1 MKTLILID
9 ANSLIHRCFHALPP
23 LTNKKGEPTN
33 ALYGLSSVLIKIFRE
48 YKPDYA
54 AAFFDRPEET
64 NRKKDYAEYKAGR
77 VKAPDELIEQII
89 KAKEVFRAFG
99 IKTFE
104 LPGFEA
110 DDLIGTA
117 AERFKGKEEK
127 IIILTGDLDTTQ
139 LVSDQENV
147 TVETFKKG
155 ITEMMVYDEKAVR
168 ERFGVEAWQVV
179 DYKGLAGDSS
189 DNIKGIPGV
198 GPKTAV
204 PLLNEFGTI
213 EEIFKNID
221 EKDKRFKKFIGFEKE
236 AIASKKLAIIERD
249 APIDL
254 GKLENLKTNGLKEE
268 DLKDLFLEMGF
279 QSLIKRIEGEKS
291 KKAEN
296 GGLFE
301 KKENKVQLFNFNSKQ
316 SREKL
321 EFIFE
326 EEKLGEEKAKSKK
339 IKVGFSLKKI
349 IKEQGL
355 EGPYFDLGIA
365 FWLLDS
371 NVGDYSSEYI
381 FKRFLKK
388 EWRNKE
394 EDLFFAYKWVEGELK
409 KNNLIKVFNQ
419 IEMPLL
425 PILSEMENWGIE
437 IKKEK
442 LERLKEKVREEVNEL
457 AKKIYKLAGGEFN
470 INSPKQMGEVLFK
483 KLNIAAKK
491 IKKTAG
497 GAISTSY
504 ENLIK
509 IKDEHK
515 IIELILEYREQFK
528 VLSTYIEPII
538 ELTDK
543 KGRLHTSYL
552 QTGTATGR
560 LSSEHPNLQNI
571 PQGGELAQLLREVF
585 SGGEGKELVSFDYSQ
600 MELRILASLSR
611 DDKMI
616 KAFKEGKD
624 IHAATASYVFNVPFE
639 EVDREKRRVAK
650 VLNFGIVYGMGVNAF
665 AESSGLKREEA
676 KKFIEEYFKEF
687 SEIKRW
693 QENIKREAR
702 TLGYVTTLNGRRR
715 LVPDLMSSSP
725 RFAAQAERI
734 VINMPTQGLA
744 ADVMKIAI
752 IKTKEMLKKEGWWG
766 KEIKMLLTIHDELLF
781 EIEKELIEKAAKKI
795 RKEMEEAFK
804 LSVPLLVEI
813 KKGKNW
819 GEMKKMEV

>member
-155 ITEMMVYDEKAVR
+155 ITEMMVYDEKAVK

>member
-33 ALYGLSSVLIKIFRE
+33 ALYGLSSVLMKIFRE

-64 NRKKDYAEYKAGR
+64 NRKKDYADYKAGR
-77 VKAPDELIEQII
+77 VKAPDELIHQII
-89 KAKEVFRAFG
+89 KAKEVFRAFE

-139 LVSDQENV
+139 LVSDKDNV

-155 ITEMMVYDEKAVR
+155 ITEMMVYDEKAVK
-168 ERFGVEAWQVV
+168 ERFGVEARQVV

-213 EEIFKNID
+213 EKIFKNLD

-236 AIASKKLAIIERD
+236 ALASKKLATIERD
-249 APIDL
+249 APIDFK
-254 GKLENLKTNGLKEE
+254 GLENLKTE
-268 DLKDLFLEMGF
+268 DKTGGEKLREFFEEMGF
-279 QSLIKRIEGEKS
+279 QSLLKRMGGGEKI
-291 KKAEN
+291 
-296 GGLFE
+296 E
-301 KKENKVQLFNFNSKQ
+301 KKEGLFSEKEREEKLFNFN
-316 SREKL
+316 EEEA
-321 EFIFE
+321 EFILE
-326 EEKLGEEKAKSKK
+326 EEIGEKKAKSEKE
-339 IKVGFSLKKI
+339 KVGFYLKEAV
-349 IKEQGL
+349 KEQGL
-355 EGPYFDLGIA
+355 KGPYFDLGVA

-371 NVGDYSSEYI
+371 DAGDYSPEYV

-388 EWRNKE
+388 EWKNRR
-394 EDLFFAYKWVEGELK
+394 EDLYLAYKTAKEELK
-409 KNNLIKVFNQ
+409 KNNLIKVFRE

-425 PILSEMENWGIE
+425 PILAEMENWGIE
-437 IKKEK
+437 INKKG
-442 LERLKEKVREEVNEL
+442 LENLKEEVRKKVNKTAE
-457 AKKIYKLAGGEFN
+457 KIYESAGGEFN
-470 INSPKQMGEVLFK
+470 INSPKQMAEILFG
-483 KLNIAAKK
+483 KLKIAAKK

-515 IIELILEYREQFK
+515 IISLILEYREKFK
-528 VLSTYIEPII
+528 VLSTYIEPIL

-543 KGRLHTSYL
+543 DGRLHTSYL

-571 PQGGELAQLLREVF
+571 PQGSDLAEPLRKTFQAGEK
-585 SGGEGKELVSFDYSQ
+585 KEFISFDYSQ
-600 MELRILASLSR
+600 MELRILASLTR

-616 KAFKEGKD
+616 KAFREGKD

-665 AESSGLKREEA
+665 SESSGLKKEEA

-693 QENIKREAR
+693 QENIKREAK
-702 TLGYVTTLNGRRR
+702 TLGYVVTLNGRRR
-715 LVPDLMSSSP
+715 LIPEITSSSP

-734 VINMPTQGLA
+734 AINMPTQGLA
-744 ADVMKIAI
+744 ADVMKIAM
-752 IKTKEMLKKEGWWG
+752 IKTKEALMKKGWWG
-766 KEIKMLLTIHDELLF
+766 KKVKMLLTIHDELLF
-781 EIEKELIEKAAKKI
+781 EIDKDIKKEATKEIK
-795 RKEMEEAFK
+795 REMEEGFR
-804 LSVPLLVEI
+804 LSVPLIVEI
-813 KKGKNW
+813 KEGKNW
-819 GEMKKMEV
+819 GSMKKV

>member
-33 ALYGLSSVLIKIFRE
+33 ALYGLSSVLMKIFRE

-139 LVSDQENV
+139 LVSDKENV

-155 ITEMMVYDEKAVR
+155 ITEMMVYDEKAVK
-168 ERFGVEAWQVV
+168 ERFGVEAKQVV

-213 EEIFKNID
+213 EGIFKNID

-236 AIASKKLAIIERD
+236 AMASKKLAIIERD

-254 GKLENLKTNGLKEE
+254 GGLENLKTNESKEK
-268 DLKDLFLEMGF
+268 DLKGFFEEMGF
-279 QSLIKRIEGEKS
+279 QSLIKRIGGEEN

-296 GGLFE
+296 KGLFE
-301 KKENKVQLFNFNSKQ
+301 KKESKAQLFNFDARQ
-316 SREKL
+316 SREEA
-321 EFIFE
+321 EFILEGEKLE
-326 EEKLGEEKAKSKK
+326 EEKRKSKK
-339 IKVGFSLKKI
+339 IKVGFSLKEI

-371 NVGDYSSEYI
+371 DVGDYSPDYV

-388 EWRNKE
+388 EWGNKE
-394 EDLFFAYKWVEGELK
+394 EDLFFAYKWAEGELK
-409 KNNLIKVFNQ
+409 KNNLTKVFKE

-425 PILSEMENWGIE
+425 PILAEMENWGIE
-437 IKKEK
+437 IDKEK
-442 LERLKEKVREEVNEL
+442 LERLKEKVREGVNEL
-457 AKKIYKLAGGEFN
+457 VKKIYKLAGGEFN

-491 IKKTAG
+491 IRKTAG
-497 GAISTSY
+497 GAMSTSY
-504 ENLIK
+504 ENLIR
-509 IKDEHK
+509 IKNEHK

-543 KGRLHTSYL
+543 KGRLHTSYI

-571 PQGGELAQLLREVF
+571 PQGGDLAQPLREAF
-585 SGGEGKELVSFDYSQ
+585 LGGEGKELVSFDYSQ

-616 KAFKEGKD
+616 KAFREGKD

-693 QENIKREAR
+693 QENIKKEAR
-702 TLGYVTTLNGRRR
+702 TLGYATTLNGRRR
-715 LVPDLMSSSP
+715 LVPDLMSLSP

-752 IKTKEMLKKEGWWG
+752 IKTKEMLEKEEWWG
-766 KEIKMLLTIHDELLF
+766 KEVKVLLTIHDELLF
-781 EIEKELIEKAAKKI
+781 EVEKKVKEKAAKKI
-795 RKEMEEAFK
+795 KREMEEAFK

-813 KKGKNW
+813 KEGKNW
-819 GEMKKMEV
+819 GSMKKVEV